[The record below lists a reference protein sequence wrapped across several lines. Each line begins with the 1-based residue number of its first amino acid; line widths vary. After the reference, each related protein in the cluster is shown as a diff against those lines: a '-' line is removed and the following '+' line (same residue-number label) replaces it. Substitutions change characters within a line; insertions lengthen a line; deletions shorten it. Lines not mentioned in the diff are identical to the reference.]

1 MRLTVAAPGRLNHPG
16 TVALSDDYIK
26 RIARIMPIHR
36 ISGRSSRRDKG
47 GRDQRAL
54 LKESEEL
61 LRKIPSGA
69 AVVALDIGGKKYDSN
84 AFLLWLVGLIEG
96 GAREVV
102 FVVGGPDGL
111 SAEILEASRY
121 RMSLSPMT
129 LPHELAE
136 VVLLEQLYR
145 ALTRW
150 KGLPYHR

>member
-1 MRLTVAAPGRLNHPG
+1 MARAKFEKRGGLVAGAGGGMGL
-16 TVALSDDYIK
+16 A
-26 RIARIMPIHR
+26 IA
-36 ISGRSSRRDKG
+36 
-47 GRDQRAL
+47 
-54 LKESEEL
+54 
-61 LRKIPSGA
+61 
-69 AVVALDIGGKKYDSN
+69 N
-84 AFLLWLVGLIEG
+84 GLIEG